1 MHEVMCTHLKMH
13 LDYITSVVDI
23 TEVYSKGG
31 LIAVGGQVK
40 TITDCI

>member
-23 TEVYSKGG
+23 TEVYSKGE
-31 LIAVGGQVK
+31 LIAVGGSSE
-40 TITDCI
+40 DNY